1 MSRGKFFGK
10 PFDEGTLTKLEIFEL
25 YAREWLPVFLS
36 RANPIKPKIQIFDF
50 FAGPGLDSKG
60 QSGSPLRL
68 LKQLNIYRALPGWS
82 HVAIHVHFFD
92 KSSKN
97 VKTLKRSIENSGL
110 SLENVALDIRRLDFE
125 TAFEQCSP
133 LLKDRQAAKLVF
145 IDQFGVDQVTD
156 EVFRRLINFPT
167 CDFLF
172 FISSSTLHRFRDH
185 PAIKQ
190 RIDIPNDSYSV
201 HRTVFEYYQNLLPDS
216 DEYYLAPFSIR
227 KVSNI
232 YGLIFGSAHIR
243 GIEKFLAVAWNK
255 DAINGEANFDINR
268 EDNSPGQMLFPLDT
282 FKPTKVGAFES
293 TLERRLRSG
302 HFSDEEA
309 LLHFCLCEG
318 FTPRHAKR
326 LLAKLKTERVI
337 KADFQVPQ
345 HGQHRL
351 ITVVSG

>member
-1 MSRGKFFGK
+1 MSSRRFFDK
-10 PFDEGTLTKLEIFEL
+10 PFDEGTVTKLEIFEL

-36 RANPIKPKIQIFDF
+36 QANPIKPKIHLFDF
-50 FAGPGLDSKG
+50 FAGPGMDSKG
-60 QSGSPLRL
+60 HFGSPLRL
-68 LKQLNIYRALPGWS
+68 LKQLTNYRALRGWN

-97 VKTLKRSIENSGL
+97 VTALKRSIDNCGL
-110 SLENVALDIRRLDFE
+110 SFENVAMDVRRLAFE
-125 TAFEQCSP
+125 TAFEQCAS

-190 RIDIPNDSYSV
+190 RIDIPNDSYGV
-201 HRTVFEYYQNLLPDS
+201 HRAVFEYYRNLLPDS
-216 DEYYLAPFSIR
+216 DEYYLAPFSIQ
-227 KVSNI
+227 KGSNI

-243 GIEKFLAVAWNK
+243 GIEKFLAVAWKK

-268 EDNSPGQMLFPLDT
+268 EDWSPGQMLFPLEA

-293 TLERRLRSG
+293 TMERRLRSG

-309 LLHFCLCEG
+309 LFHFCLCEG
-318 FTPRHAKR
+318 FTPRHAKSV
-326 LLAKLKTERVI
+326 LAKLKTERVI
-337 KADFQVPQ
+337 QVDFQVPQ

-351 ITVVSG
+351 INVLSR

>member
-92 KSSKN
+92 KSSQN

-172 FISSSTLHRFRDH
+172 FIFLSRPLLYTVFATIRLLSKGSIFLTTVIACTEPSSSITK
-185 PAIKQ
+185 I
-190 RIDIPNDSYSV
+190 SYPI
-201 HRTVFEYYQNLLPDS
+201 RTRT
-216 DEYYLAPFSIR
+216 I
-227 KVSNI
+227 
-232 YGLIFGSAHIR
+232 
-243 GIEKFLAVAWNK
+243 
-255 DAINGEANFDINR
+255 
-268 EDNSPGQMLFPLDT
+268 
-282 FKPTKVGAFES
+282 
-293 TLERRLRSG
+293 
-302 HFSDEEA
+302 
-309 LLHFCLCEG
+309 
-318 FTPRHAKR
+318 
-326 LLAKLKTERVI
+326 
-337 KADFQVPQ
+337 
-345 HGQHRL
+345 
-351 ITVVSG
+351 